1 MALTSKFARQTKF
14 TSQRRDAIRIAFQGS
29 RLAASVA
36 SVPRSRTAS
45 SIVCQAAIEY
55 RGDLLNKSYYPTL
68 ADTANVNK
76 RWYVIDAEGQTLGRL
91 ATLAATYIRGK
102 HLPTYTPSM
111 DMGAY
116 VIVINADKVV
126 VSGKKSSQKTYFRHV
141 TGRPGSYTVE
151 TFTELQKRL
160 PERIIER
167 AVKGMLPKGA
177 LGRDI
182 RMHLKVYKGT
192 KHDHEA
198 QQPQDITTEISIKP
212 REGPGAQLLAAKKAA

>member
-1 MALTSKFARQTKF
+1 MALTGKLAGQVPCITE
-14 TSQRRDAIRIAFQGS
+14 RRVATRIAFQGS
-29 RLAASVA
+29 RLAARVA
-36 SVPRSRTAS
+36 PVTRSRVTS
-45 SIVCQAAIEY
+45 PIVCQAVAEY
-55 RGDLLNKSYYPTL
+55 KGDLLNKSYYPTG
-68 ADTANVNK
+68 ADAANVNK

-116 VIVINADKVV
+116 VVVINADKVAV
-126 VSGKKSSQKTYFRHV
+126 TGKKSSQKTYFRHV
-141 TGRPGSYTVE
+141 NGRPGSYTVE
-151 TFTELQKRL
+151 TFTDLQKRL

-177 LGRDI
+177 LGRNI
-182 RMHLKVYKGT
+182 RLHLKVFRGA

-198 QQPQDITTEISIKP
+198 QKPQDITKEISLKP
-212 REGPGAQLLAAKKAA
+212 KNGPGAQVLAAKKAA

>member
-1 MALTSKFARQTKF
+1 MALSMSTGRTAF
-14 TSQRRDAIRIAFQGS
+14 TTERRAAVRTAFQGS
-29 RLAASVA
+29 RLPARVA
-36 SVPRSRTAS
+36 TVSRTRAVS
-45 SIVCQAAIEY
+45 PVVCAAATEFK
-55 RGDLLNKSYYPTL
+55 GDLLNKSYYPTS

-91 ATLAATYIRGK
+91 ASLAATYIRGK

-116 VIVINADKVV
+116 VVVINADKVV
-126 VSGKKSSQKTYFRHV
+126 VSGKKAGVKTYFRHV
-141 TGRPGSYTVE
+141 TGRPGSWTIE
-151 TFTELQKRL
+151 TFNELQKRL

-167 AVKGMLPKGA
+167 AVKGMLPKGR

-182 RMHLKVYKGT
+182 RLHLKVYKGA

-198 QQPQDITTEISIKP
+198 QQPQDITKEISIKP
-212 REGPGAQLLAAKKAA
+212 KNGPGAQLLAAKKASA